1 MKEFIH
7 SDLGKIQVLV
17 EIERTERY
25 VSTGK
30 HIALVKC
37 YMVPREHK
45 WDGTINGFDF
55 KHARVGNIKPEYY
68 LLWGND
74 QDLNNR
80 GITHLQTQSGR
91 AVSERSALKRLKE
104 AHGAMQFV
112 NFKPYI
118 K

>member
-1 MKEFIH
+1 MKTFIH
-7 SDLGKIQVLV
+7 NNLGKIQVLL
-17 EIERTERY
+17 EIERTENY
-25 VSTGK
+25 KTTGK

-37 YMVPREHK
+37 YMIPREHK
-45 WDGTINGFDF
+45 WDGTIDGFDL
-55 KHARVGNIKPEYY
+55 KCCQVGNIKPEYY

-80 GITHLQTQSGR
+80 GITRMQTLSGK
-91 AVSERSALKRLKE
+91 AVSKRTAFKRLHE
-104 AHGAMQFV
+104 AHKAMQFI